1 MRSSSM
7 NNKKRNK
14 KMKQYRITALEI
26 VTHEMV
32 VKAKSF
38 DDACKD
44 WHDYDTTFEDR
55 VRTKWKTV
63 GVVEEKN

>member
-1 MRSSSM
+1 
-7 NNKKRNK
+7 
-14 KMKQYRITALEI
+14 MKQYRITALEI

-38 DDACKD
+38 DDACKN